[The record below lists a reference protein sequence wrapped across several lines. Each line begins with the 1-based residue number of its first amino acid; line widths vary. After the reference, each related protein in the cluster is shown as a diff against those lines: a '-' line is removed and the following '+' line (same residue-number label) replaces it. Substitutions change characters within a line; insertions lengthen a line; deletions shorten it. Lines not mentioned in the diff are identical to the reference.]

1 MKQLAIFYRDREN
14 QRAINYIESSFYSVL
29 DDYIL
34 IENYYLDE
42 LSAGQII
49 TADTYIVCYEEMLS
63 HLVGHIP
70 DFSKVIVITRSIRQK
85 YLRPILQIPPGT
97 DVLVVND
104 SKESI
109 LQTLYMIY
117 ELGVG
122 HIRLIPYEKDSHR
135 QGIYDSIDYAIVAFD
150 SEHLVPSHINN
161 VYNIHN
167 REISFETFHKLIS
180 VLDLKSASIHSNLLK
195 KVSEELDTG
204 ANYINSYLSNFL
216 KDKMLSNVV
225 DESFRGII
233 LLDSKSMIHYIN
245 DSAYQIFSLNKGD
258 FFPEKELFSERLFSL
273 PSFDNELIS
282 FKETNYLVEKV
293 DISLMDQSLG
303 CYLIFQNE
311 KQLREQENNL
321 SLSLKQT
328 GFVAKHTFNDII
340 HDSASM
346 RQCINISKKVA
357 SSDYTI
363 LIRGESGTGKELFAQ
378 SIHNYSSRKK
388 YPFVAVNCA
397 AIPEN
402 LLESELFG
410 YEDGSFTGARR
421 KGKVGLFEHA
431 NHGTIFL
438 DEIGDISANLQTR
451 LLRVIQEREIMPVGS
466 DRIMHIDV
474 RIIAATNA
482 DLEQKVALGKFRY
495 DLFYRLN
502 VISLNIAPLRE
513 RKEDILPLLRVFLGK
528 KYNDLLPKEQK
539 ALTDHDWPG
548 NVRELENTTS
558 YYKILGQLPDYL
570 SDRFHYASAPCHDLS
585 DSAADLDLN
594 SEILKIMAESSGPYS
609 GIGRKTLK
617 ERLSAAGLVIGEGTL
632 KKHMQS
638 LKERGLIE
646 SGPGRGGSRITA
658 AGTDFIRRL

>member
-49 TADTYIVCYEEMLS
+49 TADAYIVCYEEMLS
-63 HLVGHIP
+63 HLVGHIS

-410 YEDGSFTGARR
+410 YEGGSFTGARR

-482 DLEQKVALGKFRY
+482 DLEQKVALGKFRD

-548 NVRELENTTS
+548 NVRELENTAS

-570 SDRFHYASAPCHDLS
+570 SDRFHCASAPCHDLS

-594 SEILKIMAESSGPYS
+594 SEILKIMAESSGPYR

-646 SGPGRGGSRITA
+646 SEPGRGGLRITA

>member
-1 MKQLAIFYRDREN
+1 MYQ
-14 QRAINYIESSFYSVL
+14 YI
-29 DDYIL
+29 
-34 IENYYLDE
+34 
-42 LSAGQII
+42 
-49 TADTYIVCYEEMLS
+49 
-63 HLVGHIP
+63 
-70 DFSKVIVITRSIRQK
+70 
-85 YLRPILQIPPGT
+85 
-97 DVLVVND
+97 
-104 SKESI
+104 
-109 LQTLYMIY
+109 
-117 ELGVG
+117 
-122 HIRLIPYEKDSHR
+122 
-135 QGIYDSIDYAIVAFD
+135 
-150 SEHLVPSHINN
+150 
-161 VYNIHN
+161 
-167 REISFETFHKLIS
+167 
-180 VLDLKSASIHSNLLK
+180 
-195 KVSEELDTG
+195 
-204 ANYINSYLSNFL
+204 
-216 KDKMLSNVV
+216 
-225 DESFRGII
+225 
-233 LLDSKSMIHYIN
+233 
-245 DSAYQIFSLNKGD
+245 
-258 FFPEKELFSERLFSL
+258 
-273 PSFDNELIS
+273 
-282 FKETNYLVEKV
+282 
-293 DISLMDQSLG
+293 
-303 CYLIFQNE
+303 
-311 KQLREQENNL
+311 
-321 SLSLKQT
+321 
-328 GFVAKHTFNDII
+328 
-340 HDSASM
+340 
-346 RQCINISKKVA
+346 KKVA

-548 NVRELENTTS
+548 NVRELENTAS